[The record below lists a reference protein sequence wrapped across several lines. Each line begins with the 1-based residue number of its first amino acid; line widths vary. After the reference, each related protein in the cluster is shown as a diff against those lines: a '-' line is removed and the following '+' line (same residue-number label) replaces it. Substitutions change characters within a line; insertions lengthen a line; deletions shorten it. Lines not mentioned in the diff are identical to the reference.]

1 MTTPPTGGPHSLAA
15 RALRGADAN
24 IAVKAISDAE
34 ESAARELPLRQ
45 FGLSVRAA
53 AILVGNM
60 TVP

>member
-1 MTTPPTGGPHSLAA
+1 MAA